1 MNCMVYGKEIIT
13 KELKRLIVID
23 PITAMITKQLNH
35 TMCDKCYKK
44 YVEGENDGRS
54 KI

>member
-1 MNCMVYGKEIIT
+1 MNCMVCGKEIPK

-23 PITAMITKQLNH
+23 HITATITKQLNH